1 MYYGRWKFFKLFL
14 KVLCK
19 WEKMRETRVFQKE
32 KRKNC
37 YHEVKESKKIVE
49 PCTFLKLLTQFSI
62 VLKFT
67 RTNQTFETNN
77 SIFKGVHERLKPYTN
92 KLQDTKE
99 SHVNNNNNKKNLRV
113 NVSNWKHTCSSCKI
127 NYCSQSLSSDSRAH
141 TAVF

>member
-1 MYYGRWKFFKLFL
+1 M
-14 KVLCK
+14 K
-19 WEKMRETRVFQKE
+19 WRNQ
-32 KRKNC
+32 
-37 YHEVKESKKIVE
+37 KIVE

-67 RTNQTFETNN
+67 RTNQTFETN
-77 SIFKGVHERLKPYTN
+77 SFIFKGVHERPKPYTN

-99 SHVNNNNNKKNLRV
+99 SHVNNQNKKQKNLRV

-127 NYCSQSLSSDSRAH
+127 NYCSQSLSSASRAH